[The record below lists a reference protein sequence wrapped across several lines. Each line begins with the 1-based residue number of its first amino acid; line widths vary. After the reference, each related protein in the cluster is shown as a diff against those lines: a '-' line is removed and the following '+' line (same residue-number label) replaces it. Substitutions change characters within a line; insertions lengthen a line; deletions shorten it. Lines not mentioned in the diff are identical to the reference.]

1 MTGPVR
7 YCIKHT
13 SRYVYSSPVSKSAMT
28 LCFRPREDD
37 GQSLLSFEIKT
48 IPAISLTSE
57 TDYFGNIKHFLIVH
71 QPHEL
76 LEITALSTVEPGPKE
91 PLPESLAPETWAEIQ
106 AWRDS
111 VEYWDFMHPSRF
123 ARSCPEL
130 SNFMSGHGLDKAEG
144 DPLSALVHLT
154 GTLYEAFQYV
164 PGSTSAVSPI
174 EHILESGKGVCQD
187 YAHVMISIARSW
199 GVPSRYVSGYLY
211 VEDDVGPADSGSGRT
226 CVGGMSGFRGSG
238 GWDSTRRTTGLS
250 GHSTCGLRWAG
261 TITTWPRLGGYSGGV
276 GIQGWRLRC
285 GWSRYPALG
294 DGDCSRN
301 GME

>member
-1 MTGPVR
+1 
-7 YCIKHT
+7 
-13 SRYVYSSPVSKSAMT
+13 MT
-28 LCFRPREDD
+28 LCFRPREDN
-37 GQSLLSFEIKT
+37 GQSLLSFEIET

-130 SNFMSGHGLDKAEG
+130 SDFMSRHGLDKAEG
-144 DPLSALVHLT
+144 DPLSALVRLS
-154 GTLYEAFQYV
+154 GTVYEAFQYV

-199 GVPSRYVSGYLY
+199 GVPSRYISGYLY
-211 VEDDVGPADSGSGRT
+211 VEDDAGRPIPAAAGHAWVECRLPGLGWVGFDPTNNWIVGSQHVRVAVGRDYHDVAPT
-226 CVGGMSGFRGSG
+226 RGIFRGG
-238 GWDSTRRTTGLS
+238 GDTRLEVEVRMESIPG
-250 GHSTCGLRWAG
+250 
-261 TITTWPRLGGYSGGV
+261 
-276 GIQGWRLRC
+276 
-285 GWSRYPALG
+285 SR
-294 DGDCSRN
+294 
-301 GME
+301 

>member
-1 MTGPVR
+1 MTSAVR
-7 YCIKHT
+7 YSIKHT

-57 TDYFGNIKHFLIVH
+57 TDYFGNVQHYLIIH
-71 QPHEL
+71 QPHDL
-76 LEITALSTVEPGPKE
+76 LEITALSTVEPGPTKAV
-91 PLPESLAPETWAEIQ
+91 PESLAPETWDEIEV
-106 AWRDS
+106 WRGS

-123 ARSCPEL
+123 ARSCPAL
-130 SNFMSGHGLDKAEG
+130 SDFMSGHGLDKAEG

-164 PGSTSAVSPI
+164 PDSTSAVSPI

-211 VEDDVGPADSGSGRT
+211 VEDDDGQPIPAAAGHAWVECRLPGLGWVGFDPTNNWIVGSQHVRVAVGRDYHDVAPT
-226 CVGGMSGFRGSG
+226 RGIFRGG
-238 GWDSTRRTTGLS
+238 GDTRLEVEVRMESIPG
-250 GHSTCGLRWAG
+250 
-261 TITTWPRLGGYSGGV
+261 
-276 GIQGWRLRC
+276 
-285 GWSRYPALG
+285 SR
-294 DGDCSRN
+294 
-301 GME
+301 

>member
-1 MTGPVR
+1 MTGSVR

-13 SRYVYSSPVSKSAMT
+13 SRYMYSSPVSKSAMT

-37 GQSLLSFEIKT
+37 GQSLLSFEIET

-76 LEITALSTVEPGPKE
+76 LEITALSTVEPGPRA

-130 SNFMSGHGLDKAEG
+130 SDFMSGHGLDRPEG
-144 DPLSALVHLT
+144 DPLGALVRLS
-154 GTLYEAFQYV
+154 GTLVEHFQYV
-164 PGSTSAVSPI
+164 PGSTSAVSPNRA
-174 EHILESGKGVCQD
+174 HPGVWEGRLPGLRTRDDIDCPFMGFT
-187 YAHVMISIARSW
+187 VPLRIGLFVCGGRCRS
-199 GVPSRYVSGYLY
+199 
-211 VEDDVGPADSGSGRT
+211 ANSGSGRT
-226 CVGGMSGFRGSG
+226 CLGGMPAPRAWVGGFRPDEQLDCRPTARAGCGGSG
-238 GWDSTRRTTGLS
+238 LSRRGPDSGDIPRGWGYK
-250 GHSTCGLRWAG
+250 AG
-261 TITTWPRLGGYSGGV
+261 G
-276 GIQGWRLRC
+276 
-285 GWSRYPALG
+285 
-294 DGDCSRN
+294 
-301 GME
+301 

>member
-1 MTGPVR
+1 MTGAVR

-37 GQSLLSFEIKT
+37 GQSLLSFEIET

-130 SNFMSGHGLDKAEG
+130 SDFMSGHGLDKAEG

-199 GVPSRYVSGYLY
+199 GVPSRYISGYLY
-211 VEDDVGPADSGSGRT
+211 VEDDAGRPIPAAAGHAWVECRLPGLGWVGFDPTNNWIVGSQHVRVAVGRDYHDVAPT
-226 CVGGMSGFRGSG
+226 RGIFRGG
-238 GWDSTRRTTGLS
+238 GDTRLEVEVRMESIPG
-250 GHSTCGLRWAG
+250 
-261 TITTWPRLGGYSGGV
+261 
-276 GIQGWRLRC
+276 
-285 GWSRYPALG
+285 SR
-294 DGDCSRN
+294 
-301 GME
+301 

>member
-13 SRYVYSSPVSKSAMT
+13 SRYMYSSPVSKSAMT

-37 GQSLLSFEIKT
+37 GQSLLSFEIET

-76 LEITALSTVEPGPKE
+76 LEITALSTVEQSPKA

-130 SNFMSGHGLDKAEG
+130 SDFMSGHGLDRPEG
-144 DPLSALVHLT
+144 DPLGALVRLS
-154 GTLYEAFQYV
+154 GTVYEAFQYV

-199 GVPSRYVSGYLY
+199 GVPSRYISGYLY
-211 VEDDVGPADSGSGRT
+211 VEDDVGQPIPAAAGHAWVECRLPGLGWVGFDPTNNWIVGQQHVRVAVGRDYHDVAPTRGIFHGGGDTRLEVEVRMESISGS
-226 CVGGMSGFRGSG
+226 
-238 GWDSTRRTTGLS
+238 
-250 GHSTCGLRWAG
+250 
-261 TITTWPRLGGYSGGV
+261 P
-276 GIQGWRLRC
+276 
-285 GWSRYPALG
+285 
-294 DGDCSRN
+294 
-301 GME
+301 

>member
-1 MTGPVR
+1 MTGAVR

-37 GQSLLSFEIKT
+37 GQSLLSFEIET

-57 TDYFGNIKHFLIVH
+57 TDYFGNIKHYLIIH
-71 QPHEL
+71 QPHEM
-76 LEITALSTVEPGPKE
+76 LEITALSTVEPCLKA

-144 DPLSALVHLT
+144 DPLSALVRLS
-154 GTLYEAFQYV
+154 GTVYEAFQYV

-211 VEDDVGPADSGSGRT
+211 VEDDAGRPIPAAAGHAWVECRLPGLGWVGFDPTNNWIVGSQHVRVAVGRDYHDVAPT
-226 CVGGMSGFRGSG
+226 RGIFRGG
-238 GWDSTRRTTGLS
+238 GGTRLEVEVRMESIPG
-250 GHSTCGLRWAG
+250 
-261 TITTWPRLGGYSGGV
+261 
-276 GIQGWRLRC
+276 
-285 GWSRYPALG
+285 SR
-294 DGDCSRN
+294 
-301 GME
+301 

>member
-1 MTGPVR
+1 MTGAVR

-37 GQSLLSFEIKT
+37 GQSLLSFEIET

-130 SNFMSGHGLDKAEG
+130 SDFMSGHGLDKAEG

-211 VEDDVGPADSGSGRT
+211 VEDDAGRPIPAAAGHAWVECRLPGLGWVGFDPTNNWIVGSQHVRVAVGRDYHDVAPT
-226 CVGGMSGFRGSG
+226 RGIFRGG
-238 GWDSTRRTTGLS
+238 GDTRLEVEVRMESIPG
-250 GHSTCGLRWAG
+250 
-261 TITTWPRLGGYSGGV
+261 
-276 GIQGWRLRC
+276 
-285 GWSRYPALG
+285 SR
-294 DGDCSRN
+294 
-301 GME
+301 

>member
-13 SRYVYSSPVSKSAMT
+13 SRYMYSSLVSKSALT
-28 LCFRPREDD
+28 LCFRPREED

-48 IPAISLTSE
+48 TPAISLTSE
-57 TDYFGNIKHFLIVH
+57 SDYFGNTKHFLIIH

-76 LEITALSTVEPGPKE
+76 LEITALSTVEQSPKA
-91 PLPESLAPETWAEIQ
+91 PVPESLVPETWAEIET
-106 AWRDS
+106 WRDS
-111 VEYWDFMHPSRF
+111 VEYWGFMHPSRF
-123 ARSCPEL
+123 ARPSTAL
-130 SNFMSGHGLDKAEG
+130 DDFVSGHGVDRPEG
-144 DPLSALVHLT
+144 DPLSALVRLS

-211 VEDDVGPADSGSGRT
+211 VEDDAGQPISAAAGHAWVECWLPGLGWVGFDPTNNWIVGQQHVRVAVGRDYHDVAPTRGIFHGGGDTRLEVEVRMESIPGSG
-226 CVGGMSGFRGSG
+226 
-238 GWDSTRRTTGLS
+238 
-250 GHSTCGLRWAG
+250 
-261 TITTWPRLGGYSGGV
+261 
-276 GIQGWRLRC
+276 
-285 GWSRYPALG
+285 
-294 DGDCSRN
+294 
-301 GME
+301 

>member
-37 GQSLLSFEIKT
+37 GQSLLSFEIET

-57 TDYFGNIKHFLIVH
+57 TDYFGNVQHYLIIH
-71 QPHEL
+71 QPHDL
-76 LEITALSTVEPGPKE
+76 LEITALSTVEPGPTTAV
-91 PLPESLAPETWAEIQ
+91 PESLAPETWDEIEV
-106 AWRDS
+106 WRGS

-144 DPLSALVHLT
+144 DPLSALVRLS
-154 GTLYEAFQYV
+154 GTMYEAFQYV

-211 VEDDVGPADSGSGRT
+211 VEDDVGRPIPAAAGHAWVECRLPGLGWVGFDPTNNWIVGSQHVRVAVGRDYHDVAPT
-226 CVGGMSGFRGSG
+226 RGIFRGG
-238 GWDSTRRTTGLS
+238 GDTRLEVEVRMESIPG
-250 GHSTCGLRWAG
+250 
-261 TITTWPRLGGYSGGV
+261 
-276 GIQGWRLRC
+276 
-285 GWSRYPALG
+285 SR
-294 DGDCSRN
+294 
-301 GME
+301 

>member
-37 GQSLLSFEIKT
+37 GQSLLSFEIET

-91 PLPESLAPETWAEIQ
+91 PLPESLAPETWDEIE
-106 AWRDS
+106 AWRGS

-130 SNFMSGHGLDKAEG
+130 SDFMSGHGLDKAEG
-144 DPLSALVHLT
+144 DPLSALVRLT

-211 VEDDVGPADSGSGRT
+211 VEDDAGRPIPAAAGHAWVECRLPGLGWVGFDPTNNWIVGSQHVRVAVGRDYHDVAPT
-226 CVGGMSGFRGSG
+226 RGIFRGG
-238 GWDSTRRTTGLS
+238 GDTRLEVEVRMESIPG
-250 GHSTCGLRWAG
+250 
-261 TITTWPRLGGYSGGV
+261 
-276 GIQGWRLRC
+276 
-285 GWSRYPALG
+285 SR
-294 DGDCSRN
+294 
-301 GME
+301 